1 METTVIVKN
10 TGSSDT
16 TFSLLSDETGID
28 KDNVTIL
35 NTAEEVLAN
44 KLVVYALEIT
54 IPPMEP

>member
-1 METTVIVKN
+1 M
-10 TGSSDT
+10 
-16 TFSLLSDETGID
+16 LSDDTGID